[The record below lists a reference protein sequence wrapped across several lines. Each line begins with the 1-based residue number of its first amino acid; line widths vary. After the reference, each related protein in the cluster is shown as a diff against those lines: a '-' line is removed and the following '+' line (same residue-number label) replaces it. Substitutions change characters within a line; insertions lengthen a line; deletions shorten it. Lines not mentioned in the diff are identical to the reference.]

1 MQPEWYFSSK
11 GVSAVRVVQIFSGS
25 ARLAGNVGCYQQS
38 KRGSLTGGL
47 KDILFHFVRIST
59 GSQKQSNFCGA
70 VLLTERTSWNF
81 YVWAAPWSLSS
92 SEESGYSGSHLWGV
106 EVDDTARSPS
116 VPCLLLFY
124 SALSQYYK
132 HQPPPKPD
140 KFLCWSWRVD
150 MADQENDGKA
160 VVWCLHHLPASRQL
174 WKDETPLP
182 SMGSLPFLP
191 AAALV
196 LWHSSAAG
204 LEETCGRF
212 LRESLTERS
221 FVQVSREKNTEPEG
235 TIREKKSL
243 RCSEWCFLMMALTT
257 VTGIPLLCATFSSD
271 WKQYTSVNTC
281 LFTVA
286 VFEEF
291 LLGRAVNWQI
301 TAEVLLAY
309 EAFSNSAK
317 LTTVTGNIE
326 QP

>member
-1 MQPEWYFSSK
+1 MQPERYFSSK

-25 ARLAGNVGCYQQS
+25 ARLAENVGCYQQS

-47 KDILFHFVRIST
+47 KYILFHFVRISA

-81 YVWAAPWSLSS
+81 YIRAVPWSLSS
-92 SEESGYSGSHLWGV
+92 SEDSGYSGSHLWGV
-106 EVDDTARSPS
+106 EVDVIARSPH

-124 SALSQYYK
+124 SVLSQYYYK
-132 HQPPPKPD
+132 HQPPPKLD

-150 MADQENDGKA
+150 MTDQEKDGNA
-160 VVWCLHHLPASRQL
+160 VVWCLHRLPASLQL

-221 FVQVSREKNTEPEG
+221 FVQVSHEKTQNQKAPL
-235 TIREKKSL
+235 RRKKA
-243 RCSEWCFLMMALTT
+243 CD
-257 VTGIPLLCATFSSD
+257 VQSSV
-271 WKQYTSVNTC
+271 S
-281 LFTVA
+281 
-286 VFEEF
+286 
-291 LLGRAVNWQI
+291 
-301 TAEVLLAY
+301 
-309 EAFSNSAK
+309 
-317 LTTVTGNIE
+317 
-326 QP
+326 